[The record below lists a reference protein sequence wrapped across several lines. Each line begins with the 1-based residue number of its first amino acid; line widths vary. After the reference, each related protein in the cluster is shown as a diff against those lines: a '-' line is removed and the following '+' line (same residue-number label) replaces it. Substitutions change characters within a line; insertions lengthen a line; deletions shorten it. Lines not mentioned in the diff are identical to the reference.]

1 MKKRHFI
8 YVILIAIMM
17 LTTITNVD
25 AVEEFYFCNADSVRA
40 FKVIGYIV
48 TTIKIIAPLCIIIL
62 APIDFFR
69 AIMSND
75 EKAIS
80 VSTKSFIRRLIA
92 GIVIFLVPTIVYALL
107 DVLSSSIGD
116 TEFNEYITCTKCVFD
131 PSGCDTEGL
140 PELKQSDNVEIDN
153 SETNNNKDKNEG
165 TSGNGGGGGG
175 SW

>member
-17 LTTITNVD
+17 LTTITNVN

-62 APIDFFR
+62 ASIDFFR

-92 GIVIFLVPTIVYALL
+92 GIVIFLIPTIVYALL

-140 PELKQSDNVEIDN
+140 PELNQSSNQSNNVNSSQNDSDN
-153 SETNNNKDKNEG
+153 NNHKSQHGKR
-165 TSGNGGGGGG
+165 
-175 SW
+175 

>member
-8 YVILIAIMM
+8 YVILGALMM
-17 LTTITNVD
+17 FTTITNVK

-40 FKVIGYIV
+40 FKVIGYII

-62 APIDFFR
+62 ASIDFFR

-92 GIVIFLVPTIVYALL
+92 GIIIFLIPTIVSAIL
-107 DVLSSSIGD
+107 DVLSPSIGD
-116 TEFNEYITCTKCVFD
+116 TKFNEYITCTKCIFD

-140 PELKQSDNVEIDN
+140 PELKQNDNVEIDN
-153 SETNNNKDKNEG
+153 NETNNNKNKNEG

>member
-17 LTTITNVD
+17 LTTITNVN

-62 APIDFFR
+62 ASIDFFR

-140 PELKQSDNVEIDN
+140 PELNQSSKQSNNVNSSQNDSDNN
-153 SETNNNKDKNEG
+153 SHKSQHGKR
-165 TSGNGGGGGG
+165 
-175 SW
+175 

>member
-17 LTTITNVD
+17 LTTITNVN
-25 AVEEFYFCNADSVRA
+25 AAEEFYFCNADSVRA
-40 FKVIGYIV
+40 FKVIGYII
-48 TTIKIIAPLCIIIL
+48 TTIKIIAPLCIIVL
-62 APIDFFR
+62 ASIDFFR

-92 GIVIFLVPTIVYALL
+92 GIIIFLIPTIVSAIL
-107 DVLSSSIGD
+107 DVLSPSIGD
-116 TEFNEYITCTKCVFD
+116 TKFNEYITCTKCIFD

-140 PELKQSDNVEIDN
+140 PELNQSDNVEIEN
-153 SETNNNKDKNEG
+153 NVTNNNKNEG
-165 TSGNGGGGGG
+165 TTGNGVGGGGGG

>member
-17 LTTITNVD
+17 LTTITNVN
-25 AVEEFYFCNADSVRA
+25 AAEEFYFCNADSVRA

-62 APIDFFR
+62 ASIDFFR

-92 GIVIFLVPTIVYALL
+92 GIIIFLIPTIVSAIL
-107 DVLSSSIGD
+107 DVLSPSIGD
-116 TEFNEYITCTKCVFD
+116 TKFNEYITCTKCIFD

-140 PELKQSDNVEIDN
+140 PELNQSDNVEIEN
-153 SETNNNKDKNEG
+153 NVTNNNKNEG
-165 TSGNGGGGGG
+165 TTGNGVGGGGGG

>member
-8 YVILIAIMM
+8 YVILGALMM
-17 LTTITNVD
+17 FTTITNVN

-40 FKVIGYIV
+40 FKVIGYII

-62 APIDFFR
+62 ASIDFFR

-80 VSTKSFIRRLIA
+80 VSAKSFIRRLIA
-92 GIVIFLVPTIVYALL
+92 GIIIFLIPTIVSAVL
-107 DVLSSSIGD
+107 DVLSPSIGD
-116 TEFNEYITCTKCVFD
+116 TKFNEYITCTKCIFD

-140 PELKQSDNVEIDN
+140 PELNQNSDQ
-153 SETNNNKDKNEG
+153 TNNTNTSQNDSGDNNKNNSHIPKHG
-165 TSGNGGGGGG
+165 KR
-175 SW
+175 

>member
-8 YVILIAIMM
+8 YVILGALMM
-17 LTTITNVD
+17 FNTITNVN

-40 FKVIGYIV
+40 FKVIGYII
-48 TTIKIIAPLCIIIL
+48 TTIKIIAPLCIIVL
-62 APIDFFR
+62 ASIDFFR

-80 VSTKSFIRRLIA
+80 VSAKSFLRRLIA
-92 GIVIFLVPTIVYALL
+92 GIIIFLIPTIVSAVL
-107 DVLSSSIGD
+107 DVLSPSIGD
-116 TEFNEYITCTKCVFD
+116 TKFNEYITCTKCIFD

-140 PELKQSDNVEIDN
+140 PELNQSDNVEIEN
-153 SETNNNKDKNEG
+153 NVTNNNKNEG
-165 TSGNGGGGGG
+165 TTGNGVGGGGGG

>member
-1 MKKRHFI
+1 
-8 YVILIAIMM
+8 
-17 LTTITNVD
+17 
-25 AVEEFYFCNADSVRA
+25 
-40 FKVIGYIV
+40 
-48 TTIKIIAPLCIIIL
+48 
-62 APIDFFR
+62 
-69 AIMSND
+69 MSND

-140 PELKQSDNVEIDN
+140 PELNQSSNQSNNVNSSQNDSDNN
-153 SETNNNKDKNEG
+153 SHKSQHGKR
-165 TSGNGGGGGG
+165 
-175 SW
+175 

>member
-8 YVILIAIMM
+8 YVILGALMM
-17 LTTITNVD
+17 FTTITNVK

-40 FKVIGYIV
+40 FKVIGYII

-62 APIDFFR
+62 ASIDFFR

-92 GIVIFLVPTIVYALL
+92 GIIIFLIPTIVSAVL
-107 DVLSSSIGD
+107 DVLSPSIGD
-116 TEFNEYITCTKCVFD
+116 TKFNEYITCTKCIFD

-140 PELKQSDNVEIDN
+140 PELNQSNNVEIEN
-153 SETNNNKDKNEG
+153 NVTNNNKNEG
-165 TSGNGGGGGG
+165 TTGNGVGGGGGG

>member
-1 MKKRHFI
+1 MYVKPLLSTVMLGYPFI
-8 YVILIAIMM
+8 FMFLFK
-17 LTTITNVD
+17 LTPKLNMI
-25 AVEEFYFCNADSVRA
+25 FISGFR
-40 FKVIGYIV
+40 
-48 TTIKIIAPLCIIIL
+48 L
-62 APIDFFR
+62 ASIDFFR

-140 PELKQSDNVEIDN
+140 PELKQSYNVEIDN
-153 SETNNNKDKNEG
+153 NETNNNKNKNES

>member
-17 LTTITNVD
+17 LTTITNVN
-25 AVEEFYFCNADSVRA
+25 AAEEFYFCNADSVRA

-62 APIDFFR
+62 ASIDFFR

-116 TEFNEYITCTKCVFD
+116 TEFNEYITCTKCVFN
-131 PSGCDTEGL
+131 PSDCNTEGL
-140 PELKQSDNVEIDN
+140 PELNQSSNQSNNVNSSQNDSDNN
-153 SETNNNKDKNEG
+153 SHKSQHGKR
-165 TSGNGGGGGG
+165 
-175 SW
+175 